1 MAFKSII
8 LGPND
13 RVIMA
18 ENEYAGNA
26 VAAKSYTDKTGA
38 QLVII
43 PSSNE
48 RGIDLKLLE
57 KALISGKANSTTV
70 MCLTHNNTNDSLI
83 QPAEIVGKMVRKH
96 DGKRGCSFV
105 YILDSC

>member
-18 ENEYAGNA
+18 ENEYAGNN

-38 QLVII
+38 
-43 PSSNE
+43 
-48 RGIDLKLLE
+48 
-57 KALISGKANSTTV
+57 
-70 MCLTHNNTNDSLI
+70 SLI
-83 QPAEIVGKMVRKH
+83 IVP
-96 DGKRGCSFV
+96 ST
-105 YILDSC
+105 